1 MARSSSYPRELRER
15 AIRMVAETK
24 GDYASEFAAIESVAR
39 KLGIGSAETLRKWI
53 RRAEIDAGQR
63 PGVTTAE
70 SEQVK
75 ALKRENAEL
84 RRANEILKSASA
96 FFAAE
101 LDPPHRYQWITSP
114 GIPRMC
120 GWSRS

>member
-1 MARSSSYPRELRER
+1 
-15 AIRMVAETK
+15 
-24 GDYASEFAAIESVAR
+24 VAR

-70 SEQVK
+70 SEQIK

-101 LDPPHRYQWITSP
+101 PGRPQRY
-114 GIPRMC
+114 
-120 GWSRS
+120 

>member
-1 MARSSSYPRELRER
+1 
-15 AIRMVAETK
+15 V
-24 GDYASEFAAIESVAR
+24 
-39 KLGIGSAETLRKWI
+39 I

-63 PGVTTAE
+63 PGVTTEE
-70 SEQVK
+70 SEQIK

-101 LDPPHRYQWITSP
+101 LDRPHRY
-114 GIPRMC
+114 
-120 GWSRS
+120 